1 MPSSLTQVNQLN
13 FVCEDCYFPA
23 RDSSHL
29 KQHKSTGKCKISPE
43 YPDVDSMTTDQ
54 QEDFIYNTQ
63 RFKSALELI
72 KRTPKYQ
79 MLWANIT
86 ADTAPHIKALQDRY
100 KQEEFKTFKDVL
112 KFYSKEFN
120 KQRHLIEK
128 RKQNEEYL
136 KLLESKKKEQQVKKD
151 KERAIK
157 EATEMLELQKLKDL
171 EAEREKEA
179 QRKREQKEAED
190 QAKSRIA
197 NIKIRTKEQR
207 IELKSNGINSSVM
220 MSMLHSLASSAEE
233 EQSEHYSIEIPN
245 LTQRQT
251 YDEPIDV
258 EPEQEPTPEPEEE
271 PTPEPEED
279 LDPNRFNMKFRRN
292 RKGIEQ
298 WNNPAIFE
306 EYKDKPRIN
315 NITIRDMDRKDDT
328 IQRVVFHNTKGGVE
342 HFYTA
347 YFSEFNHETKK
358 VESYVLYYEEEPEW
372 DTKEQ
377 SIIGEGYSHEHFQP
391 LDKYRC
397 VCGCGRAIGW
407 FNEYRTGYD
416 GDDMGC
422 LDKQG
427 NLYIKYN
434 GDWRAIQAHR

>member
-1 MPSSLTQVNQLN
+1 MPSILTQVNQLN

-43 YPDVDSMTTDQ
+43 YPDVDNMTTDQ

-79 MLWANIT
+79 MLWGSIT
-86 ADTAPHIKALQDRY
+86 ADTAPHIKALQERY
-100 KQEEFKTFKDVL
+100 KQEEFKTFKEVL

-136 KLLESKKKEQQVKKD
+136 KLLEAKKKEQQVKKD
-151 KERAIK
+151 KDRAIK
-157 EATEMLELQKLKDL
+157 EATELLELQKLKDL

-190 QAKSRIA
+190 QAKARIA

-233 EQSEHYSIEIPN
+233 EQSEHYSIEIPD
-245 LTQRQT
+245 LTPRQT

-258 EPEQEPTPEPEEE
+258 EPEEE
-271 PTPEPEED
+271 PTPQPEED

-306 EYKDKPRIN
+306 EYKNKPRICK
-315 NITIRDMDRKDDT
+315 IIVSDMDSKDDT
-328 IQRVVFHNTKGGVE
+328 IQRMVIHNTKGEVE
-342 HFYTA
+342 EFYTV
-347 YFSEFNHETKK
+347 YYCEFNHETKK
-358 VESYVLYYEEEPEW
+358 AESYVLYYEEEPEY
-372 DTKEQ
+372 DAKEQ
-377 SIIGEGYSHEHFQP
+377 CIYGEGYSQEDFQ
-391 LDKYRC
+391 LFDKYRC

-407 FNEYRTGYD
+407 WNEWRAGYD